1 MSIQTSNSSITTSSV
16 FSHKPLTNEA
26 VEVVQHD
33 LKQKESVLPQA
44 KEERYNRTYLEEQV
58 EVMNDFLEVS
68 QKSYKF
74 HIHDDLNRLYVQVVD
89 RQTEEVIREVPPE
102 DFLDMFASM
111 LKQVGLLV
119 DKRI

>member
-1 MSIQTSNSSITTSSV
+1 MSIQTSNSSITASSI
-16 FSHKPLTNEA
+16 FSHKPLTNENVDIA
-26 VEVVQHD
+26 QND
-33 LKQKESVLPQA
+33 LKQKENVTQQL
-44 KEERYNRTYLEEQV
+44 KEERYSKSYFTEQI

-74 HIHDDLNRLYVQVVD
+74 NIHDDLNRLYVQVVD
-89 RQTEEVIREVPPE
+89 KNTEEVIREVPPE

>member
-26 VEVVQHD
+26 VGIQHD
-33 LKQKESVLPQA
+33 LKQKESVLPQV
-44 KEERYNRTYLEEQV
+44 KEERINRTYLEEQV
-58 EVMNDFLEVS
+58 EVMNDFLDVS